1 MGRSTRAQ
9 EDVRDLVEAAK
20 KLIEFEVVN
29 VDVVT
34 VFELLEGVGTA
45 VELIPSWPDREVAE
59 RFDVVMLQP
68 KRPYSRL
75 EQRNFLVRV
84 AVGASRERR
93 DCDDLLAVDLLSVEV
108 TVALNDGGVVVTA
121 TLVVVGGPADVVLAV
136 APSAGD
142 LDDFARHTAAFD
154 DAGQVVASNAGG
166 DDESGTRGHRL
177 LLFQEL
183 LKVFHLTAADRPD
196 EHSWVC
202 DEVARPL
209 ALWLQ
214 LRVGESKNVKVFWIP
229 KLADPA
235 AVTVKTGHC

>member
-9 EDVRDLVEAAK
+9 EDVRDLVEASK

-75 EQRNFLVRV
+75 EQRNFLIRV

-93 DCDDLLAVDLLSVEV
+93 DRDDLLAVDLLSVEV

-166 DDESGTRGHRL
+166 DDEY
-177 LLFQEL
+177 
-183 LKVFHLTAADRPD
+183 
-196 EHSWVC
+196 SWDC

-214 LRVGESKNVKVFWIP
+214 LRVGESKDVKVFWIP